1 MRINYLWEEHV
12 HTGRRIVAFLKH
24 HHLRPRV
31 NDDYK
36 LLTQIEN
43 TRTHWYGK
51 QKWLI
56 EWVLGNLTKSEVVM
70 VGITHIPS
78 TQWLPSGKVWKL
90 LKSWFVEV
98 ELSPVIQ
105 VAHFDSTLLFWVKV
119 GYSLVMCRTPF
130 YRTSIELEH
139 HFSNIERTQTCSSIG
154 NRTWTPYFWL
164 QNIEY

>member
-43 TRTHWYGK
+43 TRTHWAGK

-56 EWVLGNLTKSEVVM
+56 ECLVIFFTKSEVVM
-70 VGITHIPS
+70 VGITHILS

-98 ELSPVIQ
+98 ELSPVRGGVESNRTNFELIFIEFFELFFTFRINRIIDFWIESNKFRSNP
-105 VAHFDSTLLFWVKV
+105 ASEKFDSTL
-119 GYSLVMCRTPF
+119 
-130 YRTSIELEH
+130 
-139 HFSNIERTQTCSSIG
+139 
-154 NRTWTPYFWL
+154 
-164 QNIEY
+164 

>member
-24 HHLRPRV
+24 HHLRPHI

-43 TRTHWYGK
+43 TRTHWAGK

-70 VGITHIPS
+70 VGITHILS

-119 GYSLVMCRTPF
+119 GYSFFEHRTNSNMSIYWSSNSNTLF
-130 YRTSIELEH
+130 LALNDRTSNFKH
-139 HFSNIERTQTCSSIG
+139 CST
-154 NRTWTPYFWL
+154 NH
-164 QNIEY
+164 